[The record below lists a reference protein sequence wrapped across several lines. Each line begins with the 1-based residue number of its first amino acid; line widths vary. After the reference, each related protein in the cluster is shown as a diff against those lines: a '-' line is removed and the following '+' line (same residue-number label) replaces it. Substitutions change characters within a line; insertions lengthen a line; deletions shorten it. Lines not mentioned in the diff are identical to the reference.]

1 MQFKQAK
8 LMLLDDPKYK
18 GGQKFDHVWSIIKN
32 FEKFKDGD
40 TSTRKVSNSFG
51 FEDTNPQLENVT
63 YDFATQE
70 SPGLTTFSMNLD
82 DEEDRMGGSLSK
94 KPIGV

>member
-1 MQFKQAK
+1 MWFRR
-8 LMLLDDPKYK
+8 YK
-18 GGQKFDHVWSIIKN
+18 
-32 FEKFKDGD
+32 
-40 TSTRKVSNSFG
+40 STIRKC
-51 FEDTNPQLENVT
+51 
-63 YDFATQE
+63 YIATQE